1 MESLVKWKRRRDLF
15 QESDNVQSCG
25 DQVDCFEDMESPSLT
40 GSPMNVKFI
49 QKDETNAEAMK
60 KFKIKW

>member
-1 MESLVKWKRRRDLF
+1 MHSLVRWKRRRDRF
-15 QESDNVQSCG
+15 QDSDNVSGMG

-40 GSPMNVKFI
+40 GSPMSVKFI